1 MIDVAGLEP
10 GDSCPVC
17 GNLEYPTGD
26 AAICTAKAGN
36 LMCRVCTNTFMYHGD
51 SDE

>member
-26 AAICTAKAGN
+26 AAICVARAGN
-36 LMCRVCTNTFMYHGD
+36 LMCRVCTNTFVNHTE
-51 SDE
+51 DER